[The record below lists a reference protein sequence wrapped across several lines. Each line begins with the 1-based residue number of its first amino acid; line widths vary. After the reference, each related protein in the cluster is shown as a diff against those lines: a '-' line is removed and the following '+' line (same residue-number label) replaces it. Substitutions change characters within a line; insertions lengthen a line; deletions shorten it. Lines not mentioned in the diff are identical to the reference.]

1 MKRVDLYL
9 GGDSGLWA
17 LQQVPVEYVGQVFA
31 RDEDIIQVSRSRGLK
46 AWQEN
51 PNNTSFKPSGIAF
64 SVHYPIILKEGLIAK
79 YRKLYNLHPGYLPW
93 GRGYYPIFW
102 ALWEQ
107 TPAGATLH
115 EITARLDEGPIVS
128 QIQVE
133 YYPDDAGGSLFR
145 RVREA
150 EKTLFN
156 EYWPKIIA
164 GETIPSFLQPE
175 GGSYHSKKEFFEL
188 KRRCNLDSMSACDL
202 IRLIRCFTFPG
213 YTGLEITLGQ
223 RKFELHLEQLEK
235 E

>member
-1 MKRVDLYL
+1 MNTVDLYL
-9 GGDSGLWA
+9 GGDLGLWA
-17 LQQVPVEYVGQVFA
+17 LQQVSVELVGQVFT
-31 RDEDIIQVSRSRGLK
+31 RDEDIFQPSRSRGLR

-51 PNNTSFKPSGIAF
+51 ANNLSFKPSEIAF

-115 EITARLDEGPIVS
+115 EMNARLDEGPIVS

-133 YYPDDAGGSLFR
+133 YYPDDTGGSLFR

-164 GETIPSFLQPE
+164 GDFIPSHHQPK
-175 GGSYHSKKEFFEL
+175 GGTYHSKEEFFEL
-188 KRRCNLDSMSACDL
+188 KKRSNWNTMSSHDL
-202 IRLIRCFTFPG
+202 VRLIRCLTFPG
-213 YTGLEITLGQ
+213 YTGVEITLGQ
-223 RKFELHLEQLEK
+223 HKFELHLEPLE
-235 E
+235 EN